1 MDANSDPAKD
11 LNHAAYVRTSTNEQ
25 NPQHQRESIDGWLDE
40 RDATVEPGDWYVDLG
55 ASGTDD
61 DREAFNALMDAIEAG
76 EYTHVVCWEISR
88 ISRTGATLQRFFD
101 ACEAH
106 DTTVIITDGA
116 VEKVTPDG
124 QGRFVADVIGM
135 VYQQERRTL
144 VRRIESGV
152 RQARAEG
159 KWVGQVPLGFTTN
172 GDGYLRPLLDP
183 GEDEAGYLEVRDAV
197 ARVAR
202 GESFRSAARGA
213 AFTRQALSNIC
224 RDEERRRWY
233 LDADADDDRVAAA
246 LEGVPP
252 ADFDPDT
259 VDASTGADADRT
271 VPDRVADELDELKA
285 RLDRLEAETRDAGS

>member
-1 MDANSDPAKD
+1 MATSTDPD
-11 LNHAAYVRTSTNEQ
+11 TGLRYAAYVRTSTDDQ
-25 NPQHQRESIDGWLDE
+25 NPQHQRESIEGWLRDN
-40 RDATVEPGDWYVDLG
+40 DATVAADDWYVDLG

-61 DREAFNALMDAIEAG
+61 DREAFTNLLNAVEADA
-76 EYTHVVCWEISR
+76 YTHVVCWEISR

-106 DTTVIITDGA
+106 DTTVVITDGA

-172 GDGYLRPLLDP
+172 EQGHLRPLLDP
-183 GEDEAGYLEVRDAV
+183 ADDEAGYLEVRDALR
-197 ARVAR
+197 RVAR
-202 GESFRSAARGA
+202 DESFRSAARSV
-213 AFTRQALSNIC
+213 AFTRQSLSNIY

-233 LDADADDDRVAAA
+233 LDATADDDRVAVA
-246 LEGVPP
+246 LEGVPS
-252 ADFDPDT
+252 ADVDVDPGAEAD
-259 VDASTGADADRT
+259 VASDARA
-271 VPDRVADELDELKA
+271 LDELEA
-285 RLDRLEAETRDAGS
+285 RIAALEGESRDSES